1 MVIFVIQTRW
11 SYPHI
16 FSLCV
21 LQELKNLIP
30 KSAVG
35 TLSANSSNVIK
46 LIIDAYNVSQAA
58 SFVCDIKTCLPAYK
72 LFVSLLPT
80 YNVADVS
87 LGQSLSSEVILENGR
102 LPEGVSITYKSI
114 CKNNVVGTGENG
126 RKCSNISIGDE
137 VGKMF
142 WAAACL
148 HVSFCLV
155 VLYGIQ
161 FQ

>member
-1 MVIFVIQTRW
+1 MC
-11 SYPHI
+11 H
-16 FSLCV
+16 

-46 LIIDAYNVSQAA
+46 LIIDAYNVSHTLGARSGVLTRLLA
-58 SFVCDIKTCLPAYK
+58 CSECLIC
-72 LFVSLLPT
+72 V
-80 YNVADVS
+80 VS

-126 RKCSNISIGDE
+126 RKCSNISIGDQVE
-137 VGKMF
+137 H
-142 WAAACL
+142 CL
-148 HVSFCLV
+148 HV
-155 VLYGIQ
+155 
-161 FQ
+161 